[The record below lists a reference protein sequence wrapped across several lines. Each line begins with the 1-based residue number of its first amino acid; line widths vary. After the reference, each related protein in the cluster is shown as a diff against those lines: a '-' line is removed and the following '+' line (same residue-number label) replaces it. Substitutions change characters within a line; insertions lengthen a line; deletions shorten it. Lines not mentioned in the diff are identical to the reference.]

1 MATRSRTTRALA
13 ATALEDTT
21 AVAPE
26 KVSRTAAKAP
36 RAAAKAPRAT
46 AKAPRAEAKAPSA
59 TAQAPRAA
67 TKATDA
73 QSKAHGT
80 SGKAPGATTTSPIAS
95 GKTAAEPAARTGV
108 TRDPERTSAA
118 ILAAAVKEFR
128 EHGYGGARIDAIAKR
143 ANINKRMLYHYFGDK
158 DGLYLA
164 VLEGAYM
171 SIRTAETRLHFGDL
185 DPVDGV
191 RELVRFTWRYY
202 QEHPEF
208 LSLLGTENLLK
219 AKFLKRSARI
229 FDLNSPLISTLS
241 ELLRRGEA
249 SGQFRGGQDALDVY
263 LSIAGLGFFYLSNRY
278 TLTTTF
284 RRDLGAKDQLERWGD
299 HIVDVILSYLRP

>member
-13 ATALEDTT
+13 ATALEDITT
-21 AVAPE
+21 VEPA
-26 KVSRTAAKAP
+26 KVSRTAEKAPRSTAKAP
-36 RAAAKAPRAT
+36 RAAAKAPRA
-46 AKAPRAEAKAPSA
+46 
-59 TAQAPRAA
+59 A
-67 TKATDA
+67 TKA
-73 QSKAHGT
+73 
-80 SGKAPGATTTSPIAS
+80 P
-95 GKTAAEPAARTGV
+95 AEPAARTGV

-118 ILAAAVKEFR
+118 ILAAAVKEFK

-171 SIRTAETRLHFGDL
+171 SIRAAEARLRFGDL

-278 TLTTTF
+278 TLSTTF
-284 RRDLGAKDQLERWGD
+284 RRDLTAKDQLERWGD
-299 HIVDVILSYLRP
+299 HVVDVILSYLRP

>member
-21 AVAPE
+21 AVEPA
-26 KVSRTAAKAP
+26 KVSRTSAKTPRTAAKASGAVAKAP
-36 RAAAKAPRAT
+36 RAAAKNAD
-46 AKAPRAEAKAPSA
+46 K
-59 TAQAPRAA
+59 
-67 TKATDA
+67 D
-73 QSKAHGT
+73 
-80 SGKAPGATTTSPIAS
+80 
-95 GKTAAEPAARTGV
+95 AAEPVARTGV

-171 SIRTAETRLHFGDL
+171 SIRAAEARLRFGDL